1 MRSIVE
7 VPKRLL
13 ERMVAA
19 APAVL
24 EDHLGHGGPEGHRV
38 DMSIM
43 QPEAREM
50 AVQTLSWREEFM
62 WSVL

>member
-1 MRSIVE
+1 
-7 VPKRLL
+7 
-13 ERMVAA
+13 MVAA
-19 APAVL
+19 VPAVL
-24 EDHLGHGGPEGHRV
+24 EDHLGHGGPEGHQV